1 MRILTGIPVYNEVR
15 YVRRVLNEVSRFT
28 EEIAVVD
35 DGSNDG
41 SREILQTLN
50 SEALIT
56 HLIGHPENL
65 GYGRALIDLIELART
80 EEYEGLVTLDC
91 DEQHQPSQIPE
102 FIKSLEA
109 CDCDIISGTR
119 YPAKPID
126 GQDPPPEDRLK
137 INRAITTE
145 INELTGY
152 KLTDSFCGFKAY
164 GRRALESLDLKEPG
178 YGMPL
183 ELWIKAA
190 KAGLKVEEIPV
201 HRIYKDRTRS
211 FGGGLDI
218 PDERLSYYKRVIEA
232 AQKEARQ

>member
-1 MRILTGIPVYNEVR
+1 MRILVGIPVFNEVE
-15 YVRRVLNEVSRFT
+15 YVERVLSEVARFT
-28 EEIAVVD
+28 DEIAVVD

-41 SREILQTLN
+41 SREILQGLK
-50 SEALIT
+50 SEGLVG
-56 HLIGHPENL
+56 HLIEHSENL
-65 GYGRALIDLIELART
+65 GYGRGLIDLIELARS
-80 EEYEGLVTLDC
+80 EDYEGLVTLDC

-102 FIKSLEA
+102 FIQSLEA

-137 INRAITTE
+137 INREITAE

-152 KLTDSFCGFKAY
+152 NLTDSFCGFKAY
-164 GRRALESLDLKEPG
+164 GRRALESLHLNEPG

-190 KAGLKVEEIPV
+190 KTGLKVEEIPV
-201 HRIYKDRTRS
+201 HRIYRDRTRS
-211 FGGGLDI
+211 FGSGLDI
-218 PDERLSYYKRVIEA
+218 PDERLSYYKQVIED
-232 AQKEARQ
+232 AQKGTRE